1 MARHTCDNCGTVVVD
16 EQFCP
21 KCGAWVDPLRE
32 EDEVG
37 RGDEYEEF
45 SLGAAP
51 PSVEEPAGPVR
62 VPRQEVQCPS
72 CGAPNPVTNRHCEE
86 CGARLSQ
93 GALPVAP
100 RPAVQATA
108 GVRAAM
114 MIAGLLLGVVLIAV
128 LFNIFTGGGEEAT
141 TTTAAAATTST
152 TTPVGPI
159 EILDVECSVPGLS
172 GFDCRNLIDGGD
184 GEYQINWEELAADQ
198 PVTIRLIFAQPY
210 VVRSIEWVNL
220 AEGERFLRNYRAKTI
235 VVKDSSPN
243 AAELPLSLEDRA
255 GSQVLEYVSFRTL
268 SLELR
273 VTDVYAAQE
282 VGGNV
287 YSELAVQGIRV
298 IGRPDVVEDTTTT
311 TTTTGG

>member
-1 MARHTCDNCGTVVVD
+1 
-16 EQFCP
+16 
-21 KCGAWVDPLRE
+21 
-32 EDEVG
+32 
-37 RGDEYEEF
+37 
-45 SLGAAP
+45 
-51 PSVEEPAGPVR
+51 
-62 VPRQEVQCPS
+62 
-72 CGAPNPVTNRHCEE
+72 
-86 CGARLSQ
+86 
-93 GALPVAP
+93 
-100 RPAVQATA
+100 
-108 GVRAAM
+108 
-114 MIAGLLLGVVLIAV
+114 
-128 LFNIFTGGGEEAT
+128 
-141 TTTAAAATTST
+141 
-152 TTPVGPI
+152 
-159 EILDVECSVPGLS
+159 
-172 GFDCRNLIDGGD
+172 
-184 GEYQINWEELAADQ
+184 
-198 PVTIRLIFAQPY
+198 
-210 VVRSIEWVNL
+210 VRSIEWVNL